1 MARLAGLALEPLEGT
16 CGAGGI
22 TVKRPCYL
30 FPSVIGKAHNREEG
44 GFIFFMPGFLEFPLH
59 DNVSHIAITYG
70 YFSRPVIVVSY
81 IMYHPKVIFVIVGV
95 TAIALPHCCFGL
107 WYLFLCI
114 RYDIRAQWQTPGGA
128 NPRRGAHIHTFQS
141 RMVRGDGCSP
151 PPFMW
156 GPSIHRGKPVAE
168 LRLSSRG
175 GLSRSRV

>member
-59 DNVSHIAITYG
+59 GNVSRIAITYG

-81 IMYHPKVIFVIVGV
+81 IMYHPKVIFVIGVGV

-107 WYLFLCI
+107 CI
-114 RYDIRAQWQTPGGA
+114 
-128 NPRRGAHIHTFQS
+128 
-141 RMVRGDGCSP
+141 CS
-151 PPFMW
+151 FVFGM
-156 GPSIHRGKPVAE
+156 I
-168 LRLSSRG
+168 
-175 GLSRSRV
+175 

>member
-59 DNVSHIAITYG
+59 GNVSRIAITYG

-81 IMYHPKVIFVIVGV
+81 IMYHPKVIFVIGVGV

-107 WYLFLCI
+107 WYLFLRI

-128 NPRRGAHIHTFQS
+128 NPRRGAHPYVS
-141 RMVRGDGCSP
+141 
-151 PPFMW
+151 
-156 GPSIHRGKPVAE
+156 GPAWFGATGFRRP
-168 LRLSSRG
+168 LSCGARQFIGAS
-175 GLSRSRV
+175 L

>member
-1 MARLAGLALEPLEGT
+1 MARLAGFALEPLEGT
-16 CGAGGI
+16 CRAGGI

-81 IMYHPKVIFVIVGV
+81 IMYHPKVIFVIGVGV

-114 RYDIRAQWQTPGGA
+114 RYDISAQWQTPGGA
-128 NPRRGAHIHTFQS
+128 NPRRGAHPYVSGPAWFGATG
-141 RMVRGDGCSP
+141 VRRP
-151 PPFMW
+151 
-156 GPSIHRGKPVAE
+156 
-168 LRLSSRG
+168 LSCGARQFTGAS
-175 GLSRSRV
+175 L